1 MWLRRSLFGTI
12 HFNPREKSDRDD
24 QDTGDERA
32 GSSGDPD
39 GGTGA
44 RELCDLV
51 LGPHRQRLGQLHG
64 VLRAGRVRLMRA
76 LLAAVLGAIALAVA
90 APAHADSSSFIDYL
104 QRNGIDTSGEAHDAD
119 IDLGYAICDMYS
131 AGGTNADVT
140 SSLSR
145 RHSPAEVT
153 VWEVA
158 SVGYLCPQNRYAG
171 PGE

>member
-1 MWLRRSLFGTI
+1 MKRSDER
-12 HFNPREKSDRDD
+12 NSNDD
-24 QDTGDERA
+24 QDTGGERA
-32 GSSGDPD
+32 GSAGDPD

-64 VLRAGRVRLMRA
+64 ILRAIWWLLVRV
-76 LLAAVLGAIALAVA
+76 LLAAVLGAVALAVA
-90 APAHADSSSFIDYL
+90 APANADSSSFIDYL

-131 AGGTNADVT
+131 AGGTNAEVT
-140 SSLSR
+140 RSLSR

-153 VWEVA
+153 VWEIA